1 MGFSRQE
8 YWSGFPFPSPGD
20 LPNPGIEPS
29 SPTLQADALTSEL
42 RRMAIKVELS
52 SVDQKLS
59 SLQSLLA
66 QRPFPE
72 VLSGLGAVELHED
85 ECGDLKLAA
94 LLIHAHPWG
103 IHVHSV
109 SEREQCGC

>member
-1 MGFSRQE
+1 M
-8 YWSGFPFPSPGD
+8 
-20 LPNPGIEPS
+20 I
-29 SPTLQADALTSEL
+29 
-42 RRMAIKVELS
+42 S

-85 ECGDLKLAA
+85 ECGDLKPAA

-109 SEREQCGC
+109 SEREQNITDYKFFRRPWVLLLGIP

>member
-1 MGFSRQE
+1 
-8 YWSGFPFPSPGD
+8 
-20 LPNPGIEPS
+20 
-29 SPTLQADALTSEL
+29 
-42 RRMAIKVELS
+42 MAIKVELS